1 MPAHTAPRLSWLL
14 AAATR
19 CGGHQSPPFL
29 PQRDSPLPG
38 QPRLPELHRGLRPF
52 PRPPSFGL
60 SLLRVCP
67 SSCLQSSFAAISP
80 NRAPARLIP
89 SWHLLPRGPKLT
101 PSWWLKATRSAS
113 TDHPHT
119 RQFPSTPS
127 KRPCPCQGHQTF
139 SPPEG
144 TSAPANFSGASSG
157 LGWGG
162 GPGVPWPGLEEVA
175 CWSVMWAFKVA
186 TEVTNDFYSAFI
198 GSKAHM

>member
-38 QPRLPELHRGLRPF
+38 QPRLPEPHRGLRPF

-101 PSWWLKATRSAS
+101 PSSWLKATRSAS
-113 TDHPHT
+113 TDHPT
-119 RQFPSTPS
+119 
-127 KRPCPCQGHQTF
+127 
-139 SPPEG
+139 
-144 TSAPANFSGASSG
+144 PANSLPPPARGLALARATRPSVHPRALQHLLTSQG
-157 LGWGG
+157 PRLGWGG
-162 GPGVPWPGLEEVA
+162 VGVPGFLGQALRRLPAGQ
-175 CWSVMWAFKVA
+175 
-186 TEVTNDFYSAFI
+186 
-198 GSKAHM
+198 